1 MLKFIHQKMNRD
13 YVRIAEDIHL
23 HYRSV
28 GEGKT
33 IVLFHPSP
41 RSSKIFEPFG
51 ALLAPHF
58 RVVMPDLFG
67 YGQSDALPI
76 PVNSLYDYLPYLKEA
91 FDKLGLENF
100 VIYGTATGAQ
110 LGIAYAKTYP
120 DDVSALFLDNAAE
133 FSDDQR
139 EIFLEKYFVDA
150 TPKADGQH
158 LENLWDHLKKSLY
171 YFPWYS
177 EKEADKIRH
186 SPLPENLEAE
196 ICNEILKDSL
206 IGGVHYADG
215 YKAAFEHEKVENVL
229 QLRVPTTIF
238 RWAGSP
244 ILKYIDQLLG
254 HDFPKNIKIVEIS
267 AENRYAEMIE
277 KIKKKPLLNPP
288 RWGGFP

>member
-1 MLKFIHQKMNRD
+1 MNRD
-13 YVRIAEDIHL
+13 YVRIEGNIHL
-23 HYRSV
+23 HYRSA

-41 RSSKIFEPFG
+41 RSSKIFEPLG
-51 ALLAPHF
+51 TLLAPHF
-58 RVVMPDLFG
+58 RVIMPDLFG

-76 PVNSLYDYLPYLKEA
+76 SVNSMYDYLPYLKQA
-91 FDKLGLENF
+91 FDGLGLKNF

-120 DDVSALFLDNAAE
+120 NDVLALFLDNAAE
-133 FSDDQR
+133 FSDGQR
-139 EIFLEKYFVDA
+139 AVFLENYFVDA

-158 LENLWDHLKKSLY
+158 LENLWQHLKKSLY

-177 EKEADKIRH
+177 ENEDDKIRPL
-186 SPLPENLEAE
+186 PLPENIEAE

-206 IGGVHYADG
+206 IGGNHYADA

-229 QLRVPTTIF
+229 MLRVPTTIF

-244 ILKYIDQLLG
+244 ILKYIDQLLV
-254 HDFPKNIKIVEIS
+254 HDFPENIEVVEIS
-267 AENRYAEMIE
+267 VENRYGEMME
-277 KIKKKPLLNPP
+277 QIKKSPS
-288 RWGGFP
+288 